1 MDSLDVNFI
10 EKQLEDRDYVILP
23 DSSDDEFDYLNP
35 CTADLK
41 KIFKLKSNIE
51 IGIVSS
57 KKVRHI
63 GLYSSDIILP
73 VIIGVSANV
82 IAGVILFY
90 INRYLKDSD
99 NVQSKI
105 VFKDNK
111 KGYDSIDF
119 KGSCSDLKEI
129 LQEMTSDD

>member
-1 MDSLDVNFI
+1 MDSLDAKFI
-10 EKQLEDRDYVILP
+10 DKQLEVRDYVILP

-51 IGIVSS
+51 VDIVSN
-57 KKVRHI
+57 KKIRHI

-90 INRYLKDSD
+90 VNRYLKDSD
-99 NVQSKI
+99 NVQCKV

-111 KGYDSIDF
+111 KGYDSVDF

>member
-1 MDSLDVNFI
+1 MDNLDADFI
-10 EKQLEDRDYVILP
+10 EKQLDDRDYVILP

-41 KIFKLKSNIE
+41 KIFKLKSNIDID
-51 IGIVSS
+51 IGSN

-73 VIIGVSANV
+73 IIIGVSANV

-90 INRYLKDSD
+90 INRYLKNSD
-99 NVQSKI
+99 NVQCKV

-111 KGYDSIDF
+111 KGYDNIDF
-119 KGSCSDLKEI
+119 KGSCSDLKEV